1 MIDFRYDP
9 VNDVLIATVH
19 CTLQTKEDVL
29 AWYQEWK
36 CGLQQ
41 FTLEHKP
48 DVVIVLDDFHVRD
61 EALSLWGEY
70 RADLNN
76 RYMGITYRV
85 RGNTAVRVTIIT
97 SGVRYNAPTAEA
109 DSVEEAIECIR
120 AIRRRA
126 QLSQRGIM
134 ATLG

>member
-9 VNDVLIATVH
+9 VNDIVIAIVQW
-19 CTLQTKEDVL
+19 TLSTREDVL
-29 AWYQEWK
+29 AWHQEWK
-36 CGLQQ
+36 RGLRQ

-70 RADLNN
+70 RADLTNK
-76 RYMGITYRV
+76 YMGISYRV
-85 RGNTAVRVTIIT
+85 RGDTAVRVTIIT
-97 SGVRYNAPTAEA
+97 SGVRYNASTAEA
-109 DSVEEAIECIR
+109 NSVEEAVECIK

-126 QLSQRGIM
+126 QLSQRRIM
-134 ATLG
+134 AAMG